1 MKKIILF
8 AIMIAGAS
16 PLFAQKR
23 ISAEEATKF
32 VGENVTVTG
41 KIIGGKFAERSKKP
55 STVLSMAGNGSATAV
70 SIVINNENRK
80 NFPYNP
86 EDYLSNKR
94 VSVTGKVTEA
104 NGRPEILINGP
115 EDVRVDEGPSGE
127 IKPLEFDSFN
137 RYFQD

>member
-8 AIMIAGAS
+8 AIVAVAVS

-23 ISAEEATKF
+23 VSAEDANKF

-41 KIIGGKFAERSKKP
+41 KILGRKFAEKSKKP
-55 STVLSMAGNGSATAV
+55 STVLSMAGNGSQTLV
-70 SIVINNENRK
+70 TIVINNENRK

-94 VSVTGKVTEA
+94 VSITGKVTDI

-115 EDVRVDEGPSGE
+115 EDVKVEEPQAPE

>member
-1 MKKIILF
+1 MKKITLF
-8 AIMIAGAS
+8 AIAIAGAS
-16 PLFAQKR
+16 SLFAQKR
-23 ISAEEATKF
+23 ISAEEANKY

-41 KIIGGKFAERSKKP
+41 KIVGGKFAEKYKKP
-55 STVLSMAGNGSATAV
+55 STILNMGGNGSSTAV

-104 NGRPEILINGP
+104 KGRPEILINGP
-115 EDVRVDEGPSGE
+115 EDVKVEEGQSGE